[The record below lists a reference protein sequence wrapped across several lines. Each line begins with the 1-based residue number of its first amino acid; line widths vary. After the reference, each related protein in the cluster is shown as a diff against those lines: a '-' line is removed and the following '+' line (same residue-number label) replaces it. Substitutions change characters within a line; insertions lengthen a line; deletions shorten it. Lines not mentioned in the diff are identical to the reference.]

1 MHVTLFDPKG
11 PLWRNI
17 VGVLIGVLIAIVL
30 LPILI
35 IIKLII
41 LPFERPMKRKPD
53 EVVRY
58 LQDFVDGT
66 GGDWDWDDFTSCPIS
81 DPQLEELRV
90 RACDVELPV
99 TDVGLAE
106 LRILLAHAKQ
116 IDRERGLEN

>member
-17 VGVLIGVLIAIVL
+17 VGVLIAIVL
-30 LPILI
+30 FPIVI

-41 LPFERPMKRKPD
+41 FPFERPMKRTPD

-66 GGDWDWDDFTSCPIS
+66 GRDWDWDDFTSCPIS

-90 RACDVELPV
+90 RACDIELPV
-99 TDVGLAE
+99 SEDGLAE
-106 LRILLAHAKQ
+106 LRILLADAKQ
-116 IDRERGLEN
+116 IDRE